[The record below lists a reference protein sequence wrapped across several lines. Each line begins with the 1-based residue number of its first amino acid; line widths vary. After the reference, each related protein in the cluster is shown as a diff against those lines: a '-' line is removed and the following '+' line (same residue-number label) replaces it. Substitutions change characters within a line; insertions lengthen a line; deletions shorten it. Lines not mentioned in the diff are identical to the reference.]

1 MKKSCKLE
9 DMKVLR
15 DIRIVT
21 FAKCE
26 KKEKIE
32 NEQEQ
37 CLVDVIL
44 MSALEHLLAKYAEEC
59 TT

>member
-44 MSALEHLLAKYAEEC
+44 MSAL
-59 TT
+59 